1 MPKEVVIQIEDARV
15 EMEGRTI
22 LSLDHLEVS
31 RGERVAVIGNSGS
44 GKTTLMRM
52 LKGYVPCQEGK
63 VVVMGDVFPIKDTQK
78 MKTHHRHIGMIHQH
92 FDLIGRETVWQNV
105 YHGRLG
111 YVSLLKSM
119 LGICSQRDLQICA
132 QAIHEVHLEDKQ
144 RRFARTL
151 SGGEQQRV
159 AIARALAQEP
169 AILLADEPVSSLDP
183 ALSEDIMDL
192 LVSVCD
198 AYELTLIMSLHLP
211 ELARKYADRILAMKN
226 GKIMWDGSSDSLS
239 NDRICEIYEF
249 MGTNGV
255 VNGNGTRASRSA
267 FTWPYGWQ
275 GQPLP
280 GG

>member
-1 MPKEVVIQIEDARV
+1 MSKEVVIQIEDARV
-15 EMEGRTI
+15 EMGRRTI
-22 LSLDHLEVS
+22 LSIDHLDIF
-31 RGERVAVIGNSGS
+31 RGERVAIIGNSGS

-52 LKGYVPCQEGK
+52 LKGYVSCNEGQ
-63 VVVMGDVFPIKDTQK
+63 VVVMGDIFPIKETQK
-78 MKTHHRHIGMIHQH
+78 MKSHHRHIGMIHQH

-119 LGICSQRDLQICA
+119 LGICSERDLQICA
-132 QAIHEVHLEDKQ
+132 QAIHEVHLDDKQ

-169 AILLADEPVSSLDP
+169 AIFLADEPVSSLDP
-183 ALSEDIMDL
+183 ALAEDIMDL

-198 AYELTLIMSLHLP
+198 AYQLTLMMSLHIP
-211 ELARKYADRILAMKN
+211 ELARKYADRILAMKD

-239 NDRICEIYEF
+239 NDKIYEIYEF

-255 VNGNGTRASRSA
+255 VNENGARASRSA
-267 FTWPYGWQ
+267 STWAYGYQ

>member
-1 MPKEVVIQIEDARV
+1 MTKETVIQIEDALV
-15 EMEGRTI
+15 EIEGRTI
-22 LSLDHLEVS
+22 LSIDHLEVF
-31 RGERVAVIGNSGS
+31 RGERVAIIGNSGS

-52 LKGYVPCQEGK
+52 LKGYVPCKEGK
-63 VVVMGDVFPIKDTQK
+63 VVVMGDVFPIKDPQRK
-78 MKTHHRHIGMIHQH
+78 KNHHRLIGMIHQH

-111 YVSLLKSM
+111 YLSLMKSVF
-119 LGICSQRDLQICA
+119 GICSERDLQICA
-132 QAIHEVHLEDKQ
+132 QAIHEVHLQDKQ

-183 ALSEDIMDL
+183 ALAEDTMDL

-198 AYELTLIMSLHLP
+198 AYDLTLMMSLHVP
-211 ELARKYADRILAMKN
+211 ELARRHADRILAMKD

-249 MGTNGV
+249 TGTNGV

-267 FTWPYGWQ
+267 FSWPYGWQ
-275 GQPLP
+275 DQPITS
-280 GG
+280 G